1 MKRYL
6 WVIMMV
12 VLSACGAP
20 SSTQSQSIP
29 AATEVNG
36 DVMNPTYTPAVSS
49 DSVALEPA
57 TPVSANDVGAG
68 ASNAPVTATPG
79 VTDTPIVYTATATPV
94 LVAPQIA
101 TGWRFRHADMPG
113 AVFMF
118 TGVRCATNGADVSG
132 EWLIEANPVI
142 EGVPFMAQYV
152 IKINPDQQ
160 SGTWQY
166 QQFFVVDT
174 VKSVARVAGQIA
186 AVRVESDGSV
196 AFDLRVEGGIEG
208 VLITPDGEF
217 PREYPYPVTTLT
229 NLTWEPIKGSC
240 P

>member
-1 MKRYL
+1 M
-6 WVIMMV
+6 WAMVVV

-20 SSTQSQSIP
+20 SSTQLLTTP
-29 AATEVNG
+29 AATAVNG
-36 DVMNPTYTPAVSS
+36 DVVNPTYTPAGAS
-49 DSVALEPA
+49 DTVALETV
-57 TPVSANDVGAG
+57 TPVSASDVGAG
-68 ASNAPVTATPG
+68 APAASATATPG

-101 TGWRFRHADMPG
+101 TGWRFRQVDMPG

-118 TGVRCATNGADVSG
+118 AGVRCATNGADVSG

-142 EGVPFMAQYV
+142 EGVPFTAQYV
-152 IKINPDQQ
+152 VNVNPDQQ

-166 QQFFVVDT
+166 QQFFAVDD

-186 AVRVESDGSV
+186 AVRVDADGSV
-196 AFDLRVEGGIEG
+196 AFDLRIEGGIEG
-208 VLITPDGEF
+208 VLVTPDGEF
-217 PREYPYPVTTLT
+217 SLEYPYPVTTLT
-229 NLTWEPIKGSC
+229 NLTWAPMVDSC

>member
-1 MKRYL
+1 MKHFM
-6 WVIMMV
+6 WAMVVV

-20 SSTQSQSIP
+20 SSTQLVTPQATAETGITVTLADTPVGASDLLSTPVPVGESGLSAP
-29 AATEVNG
+29 AA
-36 DVMNPTYTPAVSS
+36 
-49 DSVALEPA
+49 
-57 TPVSANDVGAG
+57 SA
-68 ASNAPVTATPG
+68 TATPG

-101 TGWRFRHADMPG
+101 TGWRFRQADMPG

-118 TGVRCATNGADVSG
+118 AGVRCATNGADVSG

-142 EGVPFMAQYV
+142 EGVPFTAQYV
-152 IKINPDQQ
+152 VTVNPDQQ

-166 QQFFVVDT
+166 QQFFAVDT

-186 AVRVESDGSV
+186 AVRVDADGSV

-208 VLITPDGEF
+208 VLVTPDGEF
-217 PREYPYPVTTLT
+217 PLEYPYPVTTLT
-229 NLTWEPIKGSC
+229 NLTWAPMVDSC